1 MEAQIESGLTEPDVV
16 VLANLF
22 NDIQAW
28 KDKQAASKQNKS
40 TPAYFKQSSG
50 DEADIK
56 LLTSYNNKDDPGFV
70 PTVFTTWDD
79 KHIHPV
85 LNQYIVKPYS
95 RIAQKVVRH
104 PTDVV
109 FLSHLIVIFTT
120 VVPSAIRLYLHFNY
134 FHAVVHT
141 AWAGFCMGPFTLMM
155 HNHIH
160 NNGIL
165 NKRFSWFDFVFP
177 YLLEPLMGHSWDSY
191 YYHHVKHHHVEGNN
205 PDDLSSTVR
214 YQRDDAYDFMCYV
227 ARFYFFIWLEL
238 PLYFL
243 RKNKL
248 GLAAKS
254 ALSEYGCYTFFY
266 LMARKVDFRAT
277 LFVMLIPF
285 GLLRFAMM
293 VGNFGQH
300 ALVDEIEP
308 DSDFRS
314 SITLIDVPV
323 SFAVLII
330 RTSSLTM
337 RFRATGSVST
347 MATTQLTI
355 LTHDVIGANS
365 RCISS
370 SPRRHIAMVVLLSF
384 TILTTTCS
392 PLDYCAKTTCI
403 WQSV

>member
-1 MEAQIESGLTEPDVV
+1 MDAKIESGLTEPDVV

-22 NDIQAW
+22 NDIQGW
-28 KDKQAASKQNKS
+28 KDKQSGNKQSK
-40 TPAYFKQSSG
+40 TTITRFKQSSG

-56 LLTSYNNKDDPGFV
+56 LLTSYNNKDDPDFV

-79 KHIHPV
+79 NHIHPV
-85 LNQYIVKPYS
+85 LTKYIVKPYS
-95 RIAQKVVRH
+95 RIAQKIVRH

-109 FLSHLIVIFTT
+109 FLTHLTVIFTT
-120 VVPSAIRLYLHFNY
+120 VVPSAIYLYLHFNY
-134 FHAVVHT
+134 FHAVIHT

-165 NKRFSWFDFVFP
+165 NKSFSWFDFTFP

-243 RKNKL
+243 RKNKF

-266 LMARKVDFRAT
+266 LMATKVNFRAT

-285 GLLRFAMM
+285 ALLRFAMM

-323 SFAVLII
+323 SLAKPIKQNQ
-330 RTSSLTM
+330 SLTM
-337 RFRATGSVST
+337 HFRATASAST
-347 MATTQLTI
+347 TATTQLT
-355 LTHDVIGANS
+355 T
-365 RCISS
+365 
-370 SPRRHIAMVVLLSF
+370 
-384 TILTTTCS
+384 
-392 PLDYCAKTTCI
+392 
-403 WQSV
+403 